1 METTLRFR
9 VAKQRNQ
16 TNSNLLGMV
25 LAPLAPGPI
34 FFLGGPARAP
44 HEVGAQASSLT
55 GPKLW
60 DIIRFKK
67 EKLC

>member
-1 METTLRFR
+1 MRFR
-9 VAKQRNQ
+9 VAKQKNQ

-34 FFLGGPARAP
+34 FFWGGPARAP

-60 DIIRFKK
+60 DILGFKTK
-67 EKLC
+67 GKLC